1 MLSVESLS
9 KSFGETQVL
18 KNISL
23 DIPSGETTVILGP
36 SGSGKSTLLR
46 CLNLL
51 ETPQSGTLTIDDAQV
66 DYSQKLTDAQVRD
79 IRSRSAMVFQQFN
92 LFPNYT
98 ALKNVALAPTLNGAL
113 DAKQAEERGRELLA
127 KVGLADKTGSYPESL
142 SGGQQQRVAIARA
155 LAMDPKI
162 MLFDEPTSAL
172 DPEMITEVLD
182 VIKGLAAEGMTMLVV
197 THEMAFAR
205 DVADRVVFMADGVVV
220 EEGPAEQVIGNPQH
234 ERTKTFLARVLDP
247 THVAQ
252 AQQDAAKDA
261 SATQAK
267 A

>member
-23 DIPSGETTVILGP
+23 DIPDGETTVILGP

-51 ETPQSGTLTIDDAQV
+51 ETPQSGTLIIDGAQV
-66 DYSQKLTDAQVRD
+66 DYSQKLTDVQVRD

-98 ALKNVALAPTLNGAL
+98 ALKNVALAPTLNGTLSAQE
-113 DAKQAEERGRELLA
+113 AQERARELLA
-127 KVGLADKTGSYPESL
+127 KVGLADKVDSYPDAL

-155 LAMDPKI
+155 LALEPSYL
-162 MLFDEPTSAL
+162 LFDEPTSAL
-172 DPEMITEVLD
+172 DPELEAEVIRVLMQ
-182 VIKGLAAEGMTMLVV
+182 LAKEGRSLVLV
-197 THEMAFAR
+197 THNMACAKK
-205 DVADRVVFMADGVVV
+205 VADRIVFLENGTLRYNGEPTGFFASDD
-220 EEGPAEQVIGNPQH
+220 
-234 ERTKTFLARVLDP
+234 ERICKFLTVYDS
-247 THVAQ
+247 TEY
-252 AQQDAAKDA
+252 
-261 SATQAK
+261 TI
-267 A
+267 

>member
-23 DIPSGETTVILGP
+23 DIPDGETTVILGP

-51 ETPQSGTLTIDDAQV
+51 ETPQSGTLIIDGAQV
-66 DYSQKLTDAQVRD
+66 DYSQKLTDVQVRD

-98 ALKNVALAPTLNGAL
+98 ALKNVALAPTLNGTLSAQE
-113 DAKQAEERGRELLA
+113 AQERARELLA
-127 KVGLADKTGSYPESL
+127 KVGLADKVDSYPDAL

-155 LAMDPKI
+155 LA
-162 MLFDEPTSAL
+162 LEPSYLA
-172 DPEMITEVLD
+172 EVIRVLMQLAKEGRSL
-182 VIKGLAAEGMTMLVV
+182 VIV
-197 THEMAFAR
+197 THNMAFAKK
-205 DVADRVVFMADGVVV
+205 VADRIVFLENGTLRYNGEPTGFFASDD
-220 EEGPAEQVIGNPQH
+220 
-234 ERTKTFLARVLDP
+234 ERICKFLTVYDS
-247 THVAQ
+247 TEY
-252 AQQDAAKDA
+252 
-261 SATQAK
+261 TI
-267 A
+267 

>member
-23 DIPSGETTVILGP
+23 DITDGETTVILGP

-51 ETPQSGTLTIDDAQV
+51 ETPQSGTLIIDGAQV
-66 DYSQKLTDAQVRD
+66 DYSQKLTDVQVRD

-98 ALKNVALAPTLNGAL
+98 ALKNVALAPTLNGTLSAQE
-113 DAKQAEERGRELLA
+113 AQERARELLA
-127 KVGLADKTGSYPESL
+127 KVGLADKVDSYPDAL

-155 LAMDPKI
+155 LALEPSYL
-162 MLFDEPTSAL
+162 LFDEPTSAL
-172 DPEMITEVLD
+172 DPELEAEVIRVLMQLAKEGRSL
-182 VIKGLAAEGMTMLVV
+182 VIV
-197 THEMAFAR
+197 THNMAFAKK
-205 DVADRVVFMADGVVV
+205 VADRIVFLENGTLRYNGEPTGFFASDD
-220 EEGPAEQVIGNPQH
+220 
-234 ERTKTFLARVLDP
+234 ERICKFLTVYDS
-247 THVAQ
+247 TEY
-252 AQQDAAKDA
+252 
-261 SATQAK
+261 TI
-267 A
+267 

>member
-23 DIPSGETTVILGP
+23 DIPDGETTVILGP

-51 ETPQSGTLTIDDAQV
+51 ETPQSGTLIIDGAQV
-66 DYSQKLTDAQVRD
+66 DYSQKLTDVQVRD

-98 ALKNVALAPTLNGAL
+98 ALKNVALAPTLNGTLSAQE
-113 DAKQAEERGRELLA
+113 ARERARELLA
-127 KVGLADKTGSYPESL
+127 KVGLADKVDSYPDAL

-155 LAMDPKI
+155 LALEPSYL
-162 MLFDEPTSAL
+162 LFDEPTSAL
-172 DPEMITEVLD
+172 DPELEAEVIRVLMQLAKEGRSL
-182 VIKGLAAEGMTMLVV
+182 VIV
-197 THEMAFAR
+197 THNMAFAKK
-205 DVADRVVFMADGVVV
+205 VADRIVFLENGTLRYNGEPTGFFASDD
-220 EEGPAEQVIGNPQH
+220 
-234 ERTKTFLARVLDP
+234 ERICKFLTVYDS
-247 THVAQ
+247 TEY
-252 AQQDAAKDA
+252 
-261 SATQAK
+261 TI
-267 A
+267 